1 MQKTIGVLLVSAL
14 IVWLVYLFLYPMQ
27 DNHTSIAKYIQKKE
41 EFSYVSV
48 LKKSTIGSGGFVVF
62 QYQEKGQTNYQ
73 LGKMSLTKLGSR
85 YKIKELHINSNF
97 FDTNILVIKDKY
109 YRVIAGS
116 NEFQMINSI
125 EAKEGTELKKYEVS
139 DGDQY
144 PIWIY
149 PIKESDVRNIIELR
163 FLDAKGQDITYYV
176 DEKTKENQN

>member
-1 MQKTIGVLLVSAL
+1 MKKTIGILLVSIL
-14 IVWLVYLFLYPMQ
+14 VVWLVYLFLYPMQ
-27 DNHTSIAKYIQKKE
+27 DNHNSVANYIQKKE
-41 EFSYVSV
+41 DFSYVSV

-85 YKIKELHINSNF
+85 YKSKELHINSNF
-97 FDTNILVIKDKY
+97 FETNILVIKGKY

-125 EAKEGTELKKYEVS
+125 EAKEGAELKTYTVS
-139 DGDQY
+139 KGEQY

-149 PIKESDVRNIIELR
+149 QIRESDMRNVIELR

-176 DEKTKENQN
+176 DEKTKEYQN